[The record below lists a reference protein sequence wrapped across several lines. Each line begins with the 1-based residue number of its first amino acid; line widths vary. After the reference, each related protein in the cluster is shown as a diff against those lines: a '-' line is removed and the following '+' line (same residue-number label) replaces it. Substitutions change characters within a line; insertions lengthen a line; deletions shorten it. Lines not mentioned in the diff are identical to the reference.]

1 MLDWLLLGIAA
12 AAGGGTGGSA
22 GGSAGL
28 GDAGMAEAVVESAPL
43 VQFEAEDQ
51 TPSGKF
57 TTAGEIKMIMTATKP
72 QWIAVR
78 LYEGQDILYFTQL
91 LSWRCGLHQI
101 KYSVNGGAMQVYDM
115 PPCHLD
121 MAAPNAMIDNDAMP
135 IMGLA
140 PNSVQS
146 VEVEILYDDLST
158 DSASYQ
164 RGQILIP

>member
-1 MLDWLLLGIAA
+1 MLDWVLLGIAA
-12 AAGGGTGGSA
+12 LAGGGGAAATGA
-22 GGSAGL
+22 DTPAL
-28 GDAGMAEAVVESAPL
+28 SAPTPA
-43 VQFEAEDQ
+43 QFEAEDQ

-57 TTAGEIKMIMTATKP
+57 TTAGEIRMILTATKP
-72 QWIAVR
+72 QWVAVR

-101 KYSVNGGAMQVYDM
+101 RYSVNGGAMQTYDL

-121 MAAPNAMIDNDAMP
+121 LAAPNSMIDDDAMP

-140 PNSVQS
+140 PDSVQT
-146 VEVEILYDDLST
+146 VDVEILYDDLST
-158 DSASYQ
+158 DTASYQ

>member
-1 MLDWLLLGIAA
+1 MLDWLLLSIAA
-12 AAGGGTGGSA
+12 AAGGGSSSGGP
-22 GGSAGL
+22 
-28 GDAGMAEAVVESAPL
+28 EAQTLTVVPQA

-57 TTAGEIKMIMTATKP
+57 TTAGEIKMILTATKP
-72 QWIAVR
+72 QWVAVR

-101 KYSVNGGAMQVYDM
+101 RYSVNGGPMQTYDM
-115 PPCHLD
+115 PPCHMEL
-121 MAAPNAMIDNDAMP
+121 AAPNSMIDNDAMP

-146 VEVEILYDDLST
+146 VDVEILYDDLGT

-164 RGQILIP
+164 RAQILIP